1 MKMKHGWAAA
11 TLAVAVLSAAP
22 GQAQGHSCDNGRGG
36 LMTDLGFNNLR
47 RGVRGNG
54 PAAGRFRDGD
64 VLAAVDEERIT
75 THEGARRYSE
85 IRGGEQMRLAVRRDG
100 QVQEVTITAGARCIP
115 HPPSP
120 PQPPAPPLPPLPPTD
135 ELMPQGWFGFAI
147 QCQNCGDDE
156 STGAF
161 RFREPPVVAN
171 VEPNSPAARAGLRPG
186 DWLTHVDGVSLTSHA
201 GWPQWYAIQPGLE
214 VRLTYVRGGQTHQ
227 VKVSALPRGR
237 HQEPHP

>member
-120 PQPPAPPLPPLPPTD
+120 RSRLRRPCRRFLRPMSSCPKAGSDSPYSARTAGMTRAPARSASVSPLWWQTWSRTRRRRAPD
-135 ELMPQGWFGFAI
+135 Y
-147 QCQNCGDDE
+147 
-156 STGAF
+156 
-161 RFREPPVVAN
+161 
-171 VEPNSPAARAGLRPG
+171 ARATG
-186 DWLTHVDGVSLTSHA
+186 
-201 GWPQWYAIQPGLE
+201 
-214 VRLTYVRGGQTHQ
+214 
-227 VKVSALPRGR
+227 
-237 HQEPHP
+237 